1 MARWIYQRPLDCCNP
16 TELAVAKRLARLA
29 EEWVIRW
36 GFYYQ
41 PGREGDF
48 LILGPTGGVL
58 VLEVK
63 GGDLRKLSTTGRW
76 EGPNSDHPLAQ
87 LLAEWHAIIERLQE
101 RAAGNVVPFVAKALC
116 LPNVDIGPKIPL
128 YKEIDRNLIVDRG
141 DLAAFETTW
150 RRLFSTR
157 HQPISQKE
165 RTAFLDSFAKEIS
178 SKEIEHFIS
187 ETDRIILRH
196 TTAEYQVLDILR
208 DNRQL
213 VVKGGPGSGKTWLA
227 LEQAFRYAE
236 DGLRVLLLCYN
247 IVLADQLSALVAK
260 RKFGTGKVIVRSW
273 ASLARELLET
283 AGLEWDEP
291 TGPTESDL
299 YFGEVVPS
307 LMRDIARDHEFEP
320 RFDALVVDEA
330 QDQDTCWRE
339 SESDET
345 ECGWWEVF
353 WKLLRE
359 NTSAQMAIF
368 YDAGQRQLFRR
379 KEGFDATRVFKR
391 LSQPAHASLLFTHR
405 YSRPVFRFLKTLR
418 SDATLSLAN
427 NLRYRTAL
435 PEGPDVELYN
445 VKPESTAVKLEE
457 VVTRW
462 VNDGFCR
469 ADEILILSPHGT
481 KVKTSLAGCSKIGE
495 WRLVSSVVRKP
506 GELSLLS
513 INKAKGLDSLAVI
526 MIDVPNIDKLS
537 TAQEQMD
544 YFMGASRARQ
554 LLAILHRGL

>member
-1 MARWIYQRPLDCCNP
+1 MARWIYQRPIERCDP
-16 TELAVAKRLARLA
+16 AELIVAKRLALLSD
-29 EEWVIRW
+29 EWVIRW
-36 GFYYQ
+36 GFYYDSD
-41 PGREGDF
+41 REGDF

-58 VLEVK
+58 VFEVK
-63 GGDLRKLSTTGRW
+63 GGELRKLSTTGRW
-76 EGPNSDHPLAQ
+76 EGPDHDHPLKQ
-87 LLAEWHAIIERLQE
+87 LSAEWKAMLARIQE
-101 RAAGNVVPFVAKALC
+101 TAAGKAVPFVAKALC
-116 LPNVDIGPKIPL
+116 LVDLTVDPKVPA

-150 RRLFSTR
+150 GRLFARRDHPVSEE
-157 HQPISQKE
+157 E
-165 RTAFLDSFAKEIS
+165 RKVFLDSCAKDISPKEIR
-178 SKEIEHFIS
+178 HFIS
-187 ETDRIILRH
+187 ETDRILLRQ
-196 TTAEYQVLDILR
+196 TTAEYQILDVLR

-213 VVKGGPGSGKTWLA
+213 VVQGGPGSGKTWLA

-236 DGLRVLLLCYN
+236 DGLQVLLLCYN
-247 IVLADQLSALVAK
+247 IALADQLSALVAK
-260 RKFGTGKVIVRSW
+260 RKFETGKVVVRSW
-273 ASLARELLET
+273 AGLARELLE
-283 AGLEWDEP
+283 AVGLEWDEP

-307 LMRDIARDHEFEP
+307 LMRDIARDHQFEP

-330 QDQDTCWRE
+330 QDQDTCWRG
-339 SESDET
+339 SESNET

-353 WKLLRE
+353 WRLLRE
-359 NTSAQMAIF
+359 NTSARMAIF
-368 YDAGQRQLFRR
+368 YDADQRQLFRR

-405 YSRPVFRFLKTLR
+405 YSLPIFRFLKTLQ
-418 SDATLSLAN
+418 SPATLGLVN
-427 NLRYRTAL
+427 NLRQRTAL

-445 VKPESTAVKLEE
+445 VKPESTATKLEE

-526 MIDVPNIDKLS
+526 MIDVPNIEKLS

-554 LLAILHRGL
+554 LLAIFHRES